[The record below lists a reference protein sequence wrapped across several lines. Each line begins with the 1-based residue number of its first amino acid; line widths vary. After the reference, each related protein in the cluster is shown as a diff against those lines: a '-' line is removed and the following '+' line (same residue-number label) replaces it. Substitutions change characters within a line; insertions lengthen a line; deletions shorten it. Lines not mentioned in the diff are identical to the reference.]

1 MFYSKRLNNKINS
14 IHEKSLRITYQDN
27 TVRRKWSFLLRI
39 SPVNVTKSAVSGKL
53 VKFTGE
59 ILNGKFHF
67 LCTDASTFQELLNE
81 EHFVSI
87 RHINVHLLA
96 TEMFK
101 VPLGLSSE
109 ILLKIFVSK
118 TSAYNLRRNWSLK
131 NVKIIVLIIILN
143 LYLF

>member
-39 SPVNVTKSAVSGKL
+39 SPVNVTKSAVYGKL
-53 VKFTGE
+53 VKLTGE

-67 LCTDASTFQELLNE
+67 LCTDASTFQELLNG

-118 TSAYNLRRNWSLK
+118 ASAYNLRRNWSLK